1 MRRMAPPPNAILAPW
16 LFPAVVGLL
25 AFFTF
30 TSLLFGSL
38 ERPLAVGLQ
47 RLLPYCVLLFV
58 AVGIW
63 SLVAARR
70 VLDPSTGAGFA
81 VASMGLLLQL
91 LVVLESVVD
100 LLLRRDGAATHTL
113 RELHVTA
120 DLLGTFAY
128 AFGLT
133 MVVVAV
139 VTEIRAARS

>member
-1 MRRMAPPPNAILAPW
+1 MAPPPGAILVPW
-16 LFPAVVGLL
+16 LVPAVVGVL
-25 AFFTF
+25 AFFCF
-30 TSLLFGSL
+30 TCLLFGFL

-58 AVGIW
+58 AVSVW

-81 VASMGLLLQL
+81 VASLGLLLRL
-91 LVVLESVVD
+91 LVVFEAMVD
-100 LLLRRDGAATHTL
+100 LLVRRDGVAFQPLT
-113 RELHVTA
+113 ELHIAA
-120 DLLGTFAY
+120 DMLGTFAY

-139 VTEIRAARS
+139 VSDRRATRS